1 MRALDQRTTLTAMTR
16 VCVCGCLR
24 SFEPSRPWQKFFEP
38 SCRKSNW
45 ENRWLRRKPAK
56 GAQSAANASERI
68 SLRVYTR
75 TRIQPGSIRTT
86 LTQIAQLS
94 PDFFLRLADEL
105 RNHKPSE
112 AN

>member
-1 MRALDQRTTLTAMTR
+1 MRELSSTASVTTR

-56 GAQSAANASERI
+56 GARSAANASERI

-75 TRIQPGSIRTT
+75 TRIQPGSIRTM
-86 LTQIAQLS
+86 LRRIAQLS
-94 PDFFLRLADEL
+94 PDFFLRLADGL
-105 RNHKPSE
+105 RRTKSGE
-112 AN
+112 AAN